1 MGENIKKFWFN
12 GGAKLVIQYLVQ
24 LFIFLVM
31 ASFLLGS
38 KNTEINLL
46 KDKVNKLENCNQ
58 EILQRLSNIEGKLDI
73 LLKKNGGRK

>member
-1 MGENIKKFWFN
+1 MREIKKFWIN
-12 GGAKLVIQYLVQ
+12 GGAKLIIQYVVQ

-31 ASFLLGS
+31 ASFILGI
-38 KNTEINLL
+38 KNSEINTL